1 VNYGQEFGVMFL
13 ASLPILAFFLLL
25 QRHFVSGL
33 TGGATKG

>member
-1 VNYGQEFGVMFL
+1 MFL
-13 ASLPILAFFLLL
+13 ASLPVLALFLFL